1 MGTFV
6 KRSNL
11 VHVLMVLDMSGSM
24 QPQWDDTIGG
34 ANSYFDGLK
43 EDKNTDYM
51 VTIVNFDTAYEVLC
65 ANRPLSE
72 VPKLDR
78 RNYHPRGGTALY
90 DALGRAIRETESKV
104 LSGERAIV
112 VIITDGEENSSVVE
126 TQLTI
131 KPKVETLQGKGN
143 WTFVYLGATPNAWM
157 NASQMGISSGNTI
170 RYKKSATRSL
180 YNGLVGATQ
189 SYTSSNC
196 STSVNFMQDFGQD
209 LKEAEEDG
217 SE

>member
-1 MGTFV
+1 
-6 KRSNL
+6 
-11 VHVLMVLDMSGSM
+11 MVLDMSGSM

-34 ANSYFDGLK
+34 ANSYVDGLK
-43 EDKNTDYM
+43 EDKNTDYLM
-51 VTIVNFDTAYEVLC
+51 TIVNFDTAYEVLC

-90 DALGRAIRETESKV
+90 DALGRAIRETESRV
-104 LSGERAIV
+104 LAGERAIV
-112 VIITDGEENSSVVE
+112 VIITDGEENSSVTE

-143 WTFVYLGATPNAWM
+143 WTFIYLGATPNAWS
-157 NASQMGISSGNTI
+157 NAGQIGIGTGNTI

-180 YNGLVGATQ
+180 YKGLVGATQ
-189 SYTSSNC
+189 SYSLSNN
-196 STSVNFMQDFGQD
+196 SATMDFMNEYGSG
-209 LKEAEEDG
+209 LKEAEEDD
-217 SE
+217 E